1 MASIKSSSQS
11 PVVLTGE
18 NLAIDDVVAVARRHA
33 PVACIADASSA
44 VKERMEKSAAWVRGA
59 IDDVRRHRQ
68 EGTKPPAFYGINTG
82 FGHLAGRA
90 AFVNPDDAQRL
101 SRNLIV
107 SHSVCVGDY
116 FEEDVVRAAMLIRAN
131 TLAKGFSGVRS
142 EVIDTLINMLNKGVY
157 PAVPKKGSVGASG
170 DLAPLAH
177 LALVMSRPS
186 AGPDDERESGE
197 AFVPG
202 EHSGRTI
209 VSGKEAMQRAGID
222 RIVLGAKEGL
232 ALNNGATF
240 SAAMAALTVYDAD
253 NLVENAEIALAM
265 TLEAM
270 RGFRDPYFPQVH
282 QARTHP
288 GQGITAQRVLR
299 LVQGS
304 SLLDGDQDSDPE
316 QCPPQDP
323 YSLRCAPQVIG
334 AVRDTLG
341 FVRGIIEAEIN
352 AATDNPLIFTDLPRA
367 YKAVSCGNFHGEP
380 LAFAMDFTGIVMS
393 ELGNI
398 AERRIFQLVDYHQRP
413 GESEADALPPRLLK
427 EDAAKEG
434 LNSGFIMPQ
443 YTAAALVSDCKT
455 LAHPDSV
462 DSIPTGGTKEDHVSM
477 STNAA
482 RHAGEIVWNIQQVIA
497 IELLCA
503 AQALDFRV
511 AAGAATLGAGTQAAH
526 DHIRTLVTHLDG
538 DRVLYP
544 DMRRMATL
552 VQSGDLVQQ
561 VWRALDTDG
570 AAHNRAEISA
580 IERQIAYLQARKQ
593 RYER

>member
-1 MASIKSSSQS
+1 MTSMDTDPHH
-11 PVVLTGE
+11 PVVLTG
-18 NLAIDDVVAVARRHA
+18 NDLAIEDVVAVARGHQ
-33 PVACIADASSA
+33 PVASMANAAGA
-44 VKERMEKSAAWVRGA
+44 VRERMEKSAAWVRGA
-59 IDDVRRHRQ
+59 IEDVRRHRQ

-90 AFVNPDDAQRL
+90 AFVDPDDAQRL

-142 EVIDTLINMLNKGVY
+142 EVIDTLITMLNRGVY

-177 LALVMSRPS
+177 LALVMSRPPD
-186 AGPDDERESGE
+186 GPGEDESGE
-197 AFVPG
+197 AFVRD
-202 EHSGRTI
+202 ERSGWAL
-209 VSGKEAMQRAGID
+209 VSGKEAMQRAGIG

-240 SAAMAALTVYDAD
+240 SAAMAALTVYDAE

-282 QARTHP
+282 QVRAHP
-288 GQGITAQRVLR
+288 GQGITAERVLC

-304 SLLDGDQDSDPE
+304 SLLDGDQDADPV

-334 AVRDTLG
+334 AVRDTLC
-341 FVRGIIEAEIN
+341 FVCGIVEAEIN
-352 AATDNPLIFTDLPRA
+352 AATDNPLIFTDLARA

-380 LAFAMDFTGIVMS
+380 LAFAMDFTGIVVS

-398 AERRIFQLVDYHQRP
+398 AERRIFQLVDYHKRP
-413 GESEADALPPRLLK
+413 GESEADALPSRLLK

-462 DSIPTGGTKEDHVSM
+462 DSIPTSGSKEDHVSM

-482 RHAGEIVWNIQQVIA
+482 RHAREIVWNIEQVIA

-503 AQALDFRV
+503 AQALDFRID
-511 AAGAATLGAGTQAAH
+511 GGGATLGAGTHVAH
-526 DHIRTLVTHLDG
+526 KHIRAAVTHLDG

-544 DMRRMATL
+544 DMRRVAAL
-552 VQSGDLVQQ
+552 VQSGDVVKK
-561 VWRALDTDG
+561 VWQALDKDG
-570 AAHNRAEISA
+570 DAHISA
-580 IERQIAYLQARKQ
+580 QIGALERQIAYLQARKQ